1 MPSTTKLHTSRKP
14 KLVDEI
20 EECRFEKIASTT
32 SVPHLQHDRNIV
44 IDISRQVGYCINLAA
59 IKLYVRARILNIDKS
74 LLADTEPA
82 VAFQS
87 APLYTMFRDVQIYIN
102 NTPVFYGKFNY
113 PYFCQNLIRFKMPLT
128 ESNVVNESV
137 LVWDDHQDLDASYED
152 SALIGYSGEAMDEF
166 EDMADRF
173 SNSSYVELQGPFLSD
188 FSFIQMYLRDDC
200 DVRIVLTPVAP
211 EFALLA
217 CKFEPAPS
225 YCIEIDHCT
234 AIVPRIK
241 VKPSYRLPSEYS
253 IPFVEHSMQMFVIA
267 KDSTNYTRNIMT
279 GPIPRRLLI
288 AFTKET
294 SYNGSYIESAFA
306 FPHFSLNFVQVTA
319 GGRLFP
325 NNPLIMQFDQ
335 DEYLQCYYSLY
346 DNMERN
352 LHEVGGL
359 FLSRYQFSKQNRFF
373 LAFNLTP
380 DKESGSEH
388 YSRLGTGQASIQ
400 LGFSKPLPQNVVMV
414 MMAEYER
421 ELKLGANGKVT
432 IQYPSAVY

>member
-1 MPSTTKLHTSRKP
+1 MPSNVKLRTSRKP

-20 EECRFEKIASTT
+20 EECRFEKITSTT
-32 SVPHLQHDRNIV
+32 PVPHSQHDRNVV
-44 IDISRQVGYCINLAA
+44 IDISRQAGYCIDLAA
-59 IKLYVRARILNIDKS
+59 IKLYVRARILNADKTP
-74 LLADTEPA
+74 LASTEPA

-113 PYFCQNLIRFKMPLT
+113 PYFCQDLIRFKMPLT
-128 ESNVVNESV
+128 ESNVVKQSA
-137 LVWDDHQDLDASYED
+137 LVWDDYQDLDADYDGS
-152 SALIGYSGEAMDEF
+152 LLVGYSGVVMDEY

-173 SNSSYVELQGPFLSD
+173 RDSSYVELQGPFLSD

-200 DVRIVLTPVAP
+200 DVRIVLTPAAP

-217 CKFEPAPS
+217 CKLEPAPN
-225 YCIEIDHCT
+225 YCIEIDRCT
-234 AIVPRIK
+234 AIVPRVK

-267 KDSTNYTRNIMT
+267 KDSTNYMRSITT

-288 AFTKET
+288 ALTKET
-294 SYNGSYIESAFA
+294 SYNGSYTESAFA
-306 FPHFSLNFVQVTA
+306 FPHFHLNFVQVTA

-335 DEYLQCYYSLY
+335 DEFLQCYYSLY

-352 LHEVGGL
+352 LQEVGGL
-359 FLSRYQFSKQNRFF
+359 LLSRYQFSKQNRFF
-373 LAFNLTP
+373 LAFDLTP

-388 YSRLGTGQASIQ
+388 YSRLGMGQTSIQ
-400 LGFSKPLPQNVVMV
+400 LGFSKPLPQNVVMIV
-414 MMAEYER
+414 MAEYER
-421 ELKLGANGKVT
+421 ELKLSANGKVT
-432 IQYPSAVY
+432 IQYPGAVY